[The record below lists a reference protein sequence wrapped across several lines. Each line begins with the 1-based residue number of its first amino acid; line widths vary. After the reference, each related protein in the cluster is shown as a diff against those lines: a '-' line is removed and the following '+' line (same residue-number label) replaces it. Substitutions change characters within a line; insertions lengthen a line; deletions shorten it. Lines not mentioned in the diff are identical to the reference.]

1 MILHHLLNSWWKKIG
16 YLYVYPYTHLLT
28 ICCFVSLHSASINAH
43 LSFLLICFL
52 QLKNLSAMEVNI
64 VRPFMVRALQA
75 FYKHDSPQVIQQ
87 SEPVGNRQQQVVDRG
102 PRVSLQ
108 ILPQDGFICRQF
120 TSELSF
126 LKFVRN

>member
-1 MILHHLLNSWWKKIG
+1 
-16 YLYVYPYTHLLT
+16 
-28 ICCFVSLHSASINAH
+28 
-43 LSFLLICFL
+43 
-52 QLKNLSAMEVNI
+52 MEVNI